1 MIIQRLYINLL
12 EFQALINYSRQ
23 FQGEIIYNI
32 GMESEPRI
40 ARANI
45 PESWADQGKCIWCE
59 KKELHIL
66 HPAGMPDQIF
76 CSRCQLGYEIDR
88 ASGWVHVVFAPD
100 DLPVECQGTWLPAA
114 RIIELSKSRIVV
126 PQQKQLVSIP
136 AAEMTYK
143 GRQAVAD
150 SESNTP
156 MQQFKRAESSRRVK
170 LSEEEVAAQVMELYA
185 LGNTYQQI
193 RKILFQRYRFSEAA
207 LQKAV
212 EPLRQEYE
220 KQKDLAWKKS
230 LVLVAVVLV
239 SLIILGIIYRQLLP
253 LIGAIIQQQLTL
265 FGFSS

>member
-1 MIIQRLYINLL
+1 
-12 EFQALINYSRQ
+12 
-23 FQGEIIYNI
+23 
-32 GMESEPRI
+32 MESEPRI
-40 ARANI
+40 ARTNI

-88 ASGWVHVVFAPD
+88 DSGWVHVVFTPD
-100 DLPVECQGTWLPAA
+100 DFPVECQGSWLPAA
-114 RIIELSKSRIVV
+114 RIIELSKSRMES
-126 PQQKQLVSIP
+126 PQKQLVSIP
-136 AAEMTYK
+136 AAETTYK
-143 GRQAVAD
+143 GREAVAG
-150 SESNTP
+150 SKSNTTL
-156 MQQFKRAESSRRVK
+156 QQFKRVESSRRVK
-170 LSEEEVAAQVMELYA
+170 LSEEEVATQVMELYA

-193 RKILFQRYRFSEAA
+193 RKILFQQYRFSEAA

-220 KQKDLAWKKS
+220 KQKNLAWKKS
-230 LVLVAVVLV
+230 LVLAAVVLA

-253 LIGAIIQQQLTL
+253 LIGAVIQHQLIL